1 MVRQDT
7 ARQASDVRIS
17 DVGGSVQ
24 RTLVD
29 CVRRLPDLTEEE
41 ILAALL
47 QIANR
52 RVTRQRNFPPGP
64 AGTGDGPVPPEWVAV
79 FDAAVA
85 AVGCGSC
92 GRTEACRCH
101 VPESD
106 RPDKTAAGLA
116 AVVPLIAASLE
127 ERTGAHC

>member
-1 MVRQDT
+1 MVRQD
-7 ARQASDVRIS
+7 AGRQASDVRIS
-17 DVGGSVQ
+17 DVGGTVQ
-24 RTLVD
+24 RALVD

-47 QIANR
+47 QIAIR
-52 RVTRQRNFPPGP
+52 RVTRLRNFHPDP
-64 AGTGDGPVPPEWVAV
+64 AGTGEGPVPAEWVAV

-85 AVGCGSC
+85 AVGCGGC
-92 GRTEACRCH
+92 GKTVPCRCR
-101 VPESD
+101 VPAAD

-127 ERTGAHC
+127 AHTGAHC